1 VTSFGS
7 RRSRKTAPSAIVF
20 DLSFSR
26 GEPSHAGIV
35 SSASRTA
42 PSLRSTF
49 SASCAKANAWLAHLR
64 LKYGSVSSVAICLAL
79 REFLRNSAG
88 VDLGM
93 VPPTI

>member
-1 VTSFGS
+1 VLPIGRT
-7 RRSRKTAPSAIVF
+7 RSIGRSKS
-20 DLSFSR
+20 SS
-26 GEPSHAGIV
+26 AGIV
-35 SSASRTA
+35 SPASRTA

-79 REFLRNSAG
+79 REFSRNSLG
-88 VDLGM
+88 VDLGI